1 MPRNSSCGLIC
12 ILVLVACLG
21 LALPA
26 AAAPAERISESPL
39 LSRLW
44 DWAGNV
50 WETVTRGGQGPWTVA
65 VGADNGNGHVDR
77 GILIDPNGNP
87 GGK

>member
-1 MPRNSSCGLIC
+1 MPRNSSRGLVSM
-12 ILVLVACLG
+12 LVLVACLG

-26 AAAPAERISESPL
+26 AAAPAERISEAPR

-50 WETVTRGGQGPWTVA
+50 WEAVTRGGQGPWTVA
-65 VGADNGNGHVDR
+65 VEADSDNGHIDR